1 MSEQSRAAVARLAEE
16 LPDGRLRICILGGT
30 SVQRKESEEL
40 AHLVAQGLSS
50 KLKGR
55 VFAFTEGMPGIQNAF
70 ARHCSET
77 ILHNLVLEG
86 QACSWHGTELSA
98 GESIS
103 ERKEIFSLLG
113 DVYIVLEGGPGV
125 AKQARL
131 ALKRGACILP
141 LARTGGASSG
151 LFDFPKK
158 ALEKPSFVEETCWEA
173 LQNAEAPT
181 ATTAEAVVAICEAA
195 SELPGGFGRSLLEAE
210 SDADADED
218 LALSPDSSKPLLEE
232 AGAGPASRR
241 NAAPLDSPRED
252 SGIRADGL
260 SREEIGAV
268 REILGISRPGLPSAS
283 SSGHGRSHQEAPPL
297 GPKLSTPMPFQR
309 RTVPRFSVEMPVPR
323 VRSSA
328 CFRRRVVRDAW
339 NTQEILLAWAISR
352 HPGRRA
358 RQRHEL
364 PTPLADETE
373 FRWYF
378 NLLFPSLEIDLWEAR
393 DAEGLEAAEDSA
405 SRQLQLALRSADR
418 DGDGCVTV
426 EELHYGLL
434 CLHGYRSLMVHAAR
448 PLASMP
454 VTSDQRDLQALLESL
469 NGGIPVHAAE
479 AQQVLR
485 EARLVRGEGV
495 PASQSCSREE
505 LLWGVGCW
513 YANIQREDTQWREVL
528 AAAVRRWIP
537 SDEEH
542 HGCVLHELARMTMDL
557 PRTLPMPS
565 RLGGQVARKETSAS
579 RASQACVLL
588 LAVAIHIVYFLL
600 LIFPSAFFLTVIFI
614 GSEHGD
620 DRCPF
625 DLDALLVWFGAVG
638 LAVLVVDCANG
649 GSIGITVI
657 ASGLKALLLLTP
669 FLGMFWTHA
678 LRRADAD
685 VCGPYVFWMS
695 KWLWSALASC
705 ELYVA
710 CLLGWSFHVA
720 RIHELALR
728 RKADA
733 DMDAQLNP
741 PSPEHFLADI
751 NSADALASI
760 AFRIVSEEK
769 RC

>member
-1 MSEQSRAAVARLAEE
+1 MSERSRAAVAQLAEQ

-40 AHLVAQGLSS
+40 AHLIAQGLSS
-50 KLKGR
+50 KLQGR

-70 ARHCSET
+70 ARQCSET

-113 DVYIVLEGGPGV
+113 DVYVVLEGGPGV
-125 AKQARL
+125 AKQART
-131 ALKRGACILP
+131 ALRRGACILP
-141 LARTGGASSG
+141 LARTGGASCG

-173 LQNAEAPT
+173 LQKAELPT
-181 ATTAEAVVAICEAA
+181 AVTAEAVVAICEAA
-195 SELPGGFGRSLLEAE
+195 SEISGGFGRSLLETE
-210 SDADADED
+210 SDADDTED
-218 LALSPDSSKPLLEE
+218 LALSPDSSKPLLEHDV
-232 AGAGPASRR
+232 ALASASQRS
-241 NAAPLDSPRED
+241 APFYAPQED
-252 SGIRADGL
+252 SRIRADGL

-283 SSGHGRSHQEAPPL
+283 STGHGRSHQEAPPL
-297 GPKLSTPMPFQR
+297 GPKFSTPMPFQR
-309 RTVPRFSVEMPVPR
+309 RTAPRFSVEMPGPR

-358 RQRHEL
+358 RKRHEL

-405 SRQLQLALRSADR
+405 ARQLQLALRSADR

-434 CLHGYRSLMVHAAR
+434 CLHGYRSLMVDAAR

-454 VTSDQRDLQALLESL
+454 VTSNQRDLQALLESL

-479 AQQVLR
+479 AQLVLR

-505 LLWGVGCW
+505 LLWGLGCW

-528 AAAVRRWIP
+528 AAAVRRWVP

-565 RLGGQVARKETSAS
+565 RLSGQLARKETSAS

-600 LIFPSAFFLTVIFI
+600 LIFPSAFFLTVIFL

-678 LRRADAD
+678 LRRTDAD
-685 VCGPYVFWMS
+685 ICGPYVFWMS

-741 PSPEHFLADI
+741 PSPEHFLADL
-751 NSADALASI
+751 NSAVLS
-760 AFRIVSEEK
+760 
-769 RC
+769 